1 MINDVVKN
9 GYSSPTP
16 VRETASAPLPFAA
29 NKATANRS
37 ATTGTETVPESTVTQ
52 QTAQPDSAQLKE
64 AVSKLND
71 YTQSISRKLSF
82 SIEES
87 TGRTVIKVYDAE
99 TDELIR
105 QIPPEET
112 LRLAEVIGEQST
124 NLFIRE
130 RT

>member
-1 MINDVVKN
+1 MINEVVKN

-16 VRETASAPLPFAA
+16 VREVASASSPFTARSTAA
-29 NKATANRS
+29 TN
-37 ATTGTETVPESTVTQ
+37 TETVQETSVPAATQ
-52 QTAQPDSAQLKE
+52 AQPNPAQLKE

-112 LRLAEVIGEQST
+112 LRLAEVIGDQGGN

>member
-1 MINDVVKN
+1 MINEVVKN
-9 GYSSPTP
+9 GYSSQAP
-16 VRETASAPLPFAA
+16 VRETTPAPLPFTA
-29 NKATANRS
+29 NKAAASRS
-37 ATTGTETVPESTVTQ
+37 ETVSSETVPKSTVAQ
-52 QTAQPDSAQLKE
+52 QKQPDSTQLKE

-112 LRLAEVIGEQST
+112 MRLAEVIGEQST

>member
-9 GYSSPTP
+9 GYSSPAP
-16 VRETASAPLPFAA
+16 VRETAPAPLPFAA
-29 NKATANRS
+29 NAPVTKSAETA
-37 ATTGTETVPESTVTQ
+37 PQ
-52 QTAQPDSAQLKE
+52 DTAVAQKVAPNPAQLKE

-124 NLFIRE
+124 NLFITE

>member
-16 VRETASAPLPFAA
+16 VRETTAAPLPFTA
-29 NKATANRS
+29 NKAAASRS
-37 ATTGTETVPESTVTQ
+37 ATTSTETVPENTVTQ
-52 QTAQPDSAQLKE
+52 KPQPDSAQLKE

-112 LRLAEVIGEQST
+112 LRLAEVIGEQSN

>member
-1 MINDVVKN
+1 MINNAVKN
-9 GYSSPTP
+9 GYQTSIP
-16 VRETASAPLPFAA
+16 VGETAPVTLPFKASQAA
-29 NKATANRS
+29 ATSAN
-37 ATTGTETVPESTVTQ
+37 TVPETTVAQKQ
-52 QTAQPDSAQLKE
+52 QPNSRQLQE

-71 YTQSISRKLSF
+71 HTQSISRKLSF

-112 LRLAEVIGEQST
+112 MRLAEVIEEQGN
-124 NLFIRE
+124 NLFIQE

>member
-1 MINDVVKN
+1 MINGSVKN
-9 GYSSPTP
+9 GYSSVPP
-16 VRETASAPLPFAA
+16 VRESVPVVLPAVGPTPLATSDTVAESAKP
-29 NKATANRS
+29 
-37 ATTGTETVPESTVTQ
+37 
-52 QTAQPDSAQLKE
+52 QTPAPADMGKVRE

-71 YTQSISRKLSF
+71 HVQNLRRTLSF

-112 LRLAEVIGEQST
+112 IRLAEVIEDQNAS
-124 NLFIRE
+124 LFIEE
-130 RT
+130 RA

>member
-1 MINDVVKN
+1 MINDAVKN
-9 GYSSPTP
+9 GYIPPSLVRTPAPAPPPIAAGSSAAKTEPAVTES
-16 VRETASAPLPFAA
+16 VSAAKPY
-29 NKATANRS
+29 
-37 ATTGTETVPESTVTQ
+37 
-52 QTAQPDSAQLKE
+52 PDDKQLKE

-71 YTQSISRKLSF
+71 YVQNIRRKLSF

-99 TDELIR
+99 TEELIR

-112 LRLAEVIGEQST
+112 LRLAEVIQEQT
-124 NLFIRE
+124 ANLFIRE

>member
-9 GYSSPTP
+9 GYSSAAPA
-16 VRETASAPLPFAA
+16 RETTPAPLPFAA
-29 NKATANRS
+29 NKAAAN
-37 ATTGTETVPESTVTQ
+37 AEPAPQDTT
-52 QTAQPDSAQLKE
+52 TAQKVTPDPAQLKE

-71 YTQSISRKLSF
+71 YTQSISRRLSF

-112 LRLAEVIGEQST
+112 LRLVDVIGEHGN

>member
-16 VRETASAPLPFAA
+16 VREVASAPSAFAA
-29 NKATANRS
+29 RSTAAN
-37 ATTGTETVPESTVTQ
+37 TTVETVQEKPVLTSQ
-52 QTAQPDSAQLKE
+52 QAQSDSAQLKE

-112 LRLAEVIGEQST
+112 IRLAEVIGEQGN

-130 RT
+130 IT

>member
-9 GYSSPTP
+9 GYSSPAP
-16 VRETASAPLPFAA
+16 VRETAPAPLPFAA
-29 NKATANRS
+29 KAPVAKSAETAPQ
-37 ATTGTETVPESTVTQ
+37 ETAV
-52 QTAQPDSAQLKE
+52 AQKVAPNPAQLKE

-124 NLFIRE
+124 NLFITE

>member
-9 GYSSPTP
+9 GYSSPAP
-16 VRETASAPLPFAA
+16 VREVASAPLPFAA
-29 NKATANRS
+29 KSATASNV
-37 ATTGTETVPESTVTQ
+37 ETVQEGPVPVDTQ
-52 QTAQPDSAQLKE
+52 AQPNPDQLKE

-112 LRLAEVIGEQST
+112 LRLAEVIQERST

>member
-1 MINDVVKN
+1 MINEVVKN
-9 GYSSPTP
+9 GYSSQAP
-16 VRETASAPLPFAA
+16 VRETTSAPLPFIADKAA
-29 NKATANRS
+29 ASRS
-37 ATTGTETVPESTVTQ
+37 ETVSSETVPENTVAQ
-52 QTAQPDSAQLKE
+52 QKQPDSTQLRE

-112 LRLAEVIGEQST
+112 MRLAEVIGEQST

>member
-16 VRETASAPLPFAA
+16 VRETASVPLPSVAS
-29 NKATANRS
+29 RPVS
-37 ATTGTETVPESTVTQ
+37 ASAETVPQNAVTQ
-52 QTAQPDSAQLKE
+52 KPQPDSAQLRE

-112 LRLAEVIGEQST
+112 LHLAEVIQEQGN

>member
-16 VRETASAPLPFAA
+16 VREVASASSPFTARSTAA
-29 NKATANRS
+29 TN
-37 ATTGTETVPESTVTQ
+37 TETVQETPVPATTQ
-52 QTAQPDSAQLKE
+52 AQPNPAQLKE

-112 LRLAEVIGEQST
+112 LRLAEVIGDQGSS
-124 NLFIRE
+124 NLFIHE

>member
-1 MINDVVKN
+1 MINDIVKS
-9 GYSSPTP
+9 GLPATTP
-16 VRETASAPLPFAA
+16 VRASAPAEVAATPENLPLPAA
-29 NKATANRS
+29 ASEQKPVAEEPR
-37 ATTGTETVPESTVTQ
+37 PE
-52 QTAQPDSAQLKE
+52 QLQA

-71 YTQSISRKLSF
+71 YVQNLRRTLSF

-112 LRLAEVIGEQST
+112 IKLAEQISEQTKS
-124 NLFIRE
+124 LLIQE
-130 RT
+130 RA